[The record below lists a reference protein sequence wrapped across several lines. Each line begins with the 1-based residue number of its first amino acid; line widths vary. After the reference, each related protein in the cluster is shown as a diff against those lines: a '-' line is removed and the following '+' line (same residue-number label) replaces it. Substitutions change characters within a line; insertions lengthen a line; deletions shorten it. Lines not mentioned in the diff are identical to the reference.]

1 MPPVKPRRLTDSL
14 PCVLPGTRTRLVPGF
29 LFAPTK
35 ERAILNIYVDTCV
48 LPRAHLEEARIY
60 REQFGDQLGF
70 ELLAMFDLPDF
81 EENLKKNLDF
91 FSSVPLMFH
100 EPVWGVEHT
109 APRGSAA
116 WEDGM
121 YHIRLAAKYAQI
133 LHPSMM
139 VCHLNNCT
147 VSLREQESMLR
158 TALENLEEMRELF
171 PGVEL
176 LLENTG
182 VRTEGTMLLDQAE
195 FTALCREKGFSV
207 LIDTGHANTNRW
219 DLAKLIGDLHTQI
232 RGYHLHNN
240 DGIHDLHNRLRN
252 GTIRFPEL
260 VSCIDRLTPDAVR
273 VIEYTAPKYHGEPLL
288 EDIAYLRSLSG
299 SGKTGGCH
307 GE

>member
-109 APRGSAA
+109 APRGSTA

-121 YHIRLAAKYAQI
+121 YHIRLGREVRADPPS
-133 LHPSMM
+133 LHDGLPP
-139 VCHLNNCT
+139 
-147 VSLREQESMLR
+147 EQ
-158 TALENLEEMRELF
+158 
-171 PGVEL
+171 
-176 LLENTG
+176 
-182 VRTEGTMLLDQAE
+182 
-195 FTALCREKGFSV
+195 
-207 LIDTGHANTNRW
+207 
-219 DLAKLIGDLHTQI
+219 LH
-232 RGYHLHNN
+232 
-240 DGIHDLHNRLRN
+240 
-252 GTIRFPEL
+252 RFPAG
-260 VSCIDRLTPDAVR
+260 VGVH
-273 VIEYTAPKYHGEPLL
+273 APHR
-288 EDIAYLRSLSG
+288 A
-299 SGKTGGCH
+299 GKPGGNA
-307 GE
+307 GTVPRR